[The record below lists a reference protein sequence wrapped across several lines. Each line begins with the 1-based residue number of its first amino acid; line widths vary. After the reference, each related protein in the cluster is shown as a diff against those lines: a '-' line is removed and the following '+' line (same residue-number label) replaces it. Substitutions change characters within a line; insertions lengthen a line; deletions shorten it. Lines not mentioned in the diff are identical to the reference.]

1 MNSES
6 KHSYVSDSSDW
17 ETIWEVYK
25 RHVIR
30 EKFSNYYFLKVDF
43 ISFYLNNKEPDKK
56 KNRDRRIAREAR
68 NVISGTNIEPSFAVQ
83 TINRYK
89 PTYNLVVLLGVG
101 NILIAGGFGLLEW
114 TEKRIQFIRNTSSD
128 NFLPFYQPAEKWET
142 ETFHSITTTVFK
154 QTVDN
159 KIATERTFSKR
170 AAITHSV
177 NGNQNE
183 NTTDH
188 DFFNAQRISTWNKEQ
203 NRKLK
208 AQLFWEDVLRYGQ
221 KNNFDV
227 AIFGNLLAKRGR
239 NHFFGNSKKV
249 NKSSKQLKSLVPEL
263 FTNRGTSEDF
273 CETVSLYSKTGQW
286 QAIYKLLR
294 QRTVIYGL
302 GKYQVIPALHNVNI
316 ASSRLRRDFIRLY
329 RPQPTFSGFR
339 VSLVNSL
346 KIACFMKFGHT
357 NIAELHVDIW
367 GDGVRIGKQDTTRF
381 AYRILNDP
389 QISSQSVQSVF
400 TFAMFR
406 G

>member
-6 KHSYVSDSSDW
+6 EHSYVSDSSDW

-25 RHVIR
+25 RHVFR

-43 ISFYLNNKEPDKK
+43 ISFYLNNKEPNKK
-56 KNRDRRIAREAR
+56 KNRDRTIAREAR

-83 TINRYK
+83 TIDRHK

-128 NFLPFYQPAEKWET
+128 KFLPFYQPAEKWET

-208 AQLFWEDVLRYGQ
+208 AQLFWEEVLRYGQ
-221 KNNFDV
+221 KNN
-227 AIFGNLLAKRGR
+227 K
-239 NHFFGNSKKV
+239 
-249 NKSSKQLKSLVPEL
+249 
-263 FTNRGTSEDF
+263 
-273 CETVSLYSKTGQW
+273 
-286 QAIYKLLR
+286 
-294 QRTVIYGL
+294 
-302 GKYQVIPALHNVNI
+302 
-316 ASSRLRRDFIRLY
+316 
-329 RPQPTFSGFR
+329 GF
-339 VSLVNSL
+339 
-346 KIACFMKFGHT
+346 
-357 NIAELHVDIW
+357 
-367 GDGVRIGKQDTTRF
+367 
-381 AYRILNDP
+381 
-389 QISSQSVQSVF
+389 
-400 TFAMFR
+400 
-406 G
+406 